1 MWSSIFIASNILKEK
16 RKRRKRWGNNIA
28 EEKAE
33 EINLA
38 MRKTLQFSNEIFFI
52 LKLALKEWCSSFTSV
67 GVHFF
72 HYHIICLS
80 NQAMQTC
87 YMRFND
93 LFKRTLSFEDFLQ
106 WVIQKTWGFD
116 RSLEQKAC
124 FFSVIA
130 SPFALICVWKDAAH
144 PAPLCPHSCLFLDH
158 LQFQFQASVAA
169 ISGKHCLPV
178 YCWLTADKKREKKK
192 NQTNEN

>member
-1 MWSSIFIASNILKEK
+1 MLIFQICS
-16 RKRRKRWGNNIA
+16 G
-28 EEKAE
+28 
-33 EINLA
+33 
-38 MRKTLQFSNEIFFI
+38 SFFP
-52 LKLALKEWCSSFTSV
+52 LS
-67 GVHFF
+67 
-72 HYHIICLS
+72 YYICLS

-93 LFKRTLSFEDFLQ
+93 LFKRTLSFEEFLE
-106 WVIQKTWGFD
+106 WVIQKTWVFD

-144 PAPLCPHSCLFLDH
+144 AAPLCPHSCLFLDH

-178 YCWLTADKKREKKK
+178 YCWLTADKKRGKK
-192 NQTNEN
+192 NPNKRKLTYEEKGKTERNFPIPFICSCLEVYL